1 MERICKILHVINVGL
16 GLLLTLLPAASLGC
30 FSWALAALPEK
41 KREGAMVIGLLAPV
55 LSLVFAPILLWLG
68 TKWPQ
73 EDDKAPGIW
82 VWYFALI
89 VFVAMFFSTW
99 FLFLVAEVGGGA
111 GVINPFALG
120 SVPFFYYLCSM
131 MCLGFLL
138 LSVSALAWRFC
149 MDVLYRDDAT
159 WRKEPIRGVVAA
171 LGFIVLM
178 VYLCYRFDLDEGGIY
193 IFVGTAYVLLII
205 FEKKFVKRK
214 PNTTY
219 LTFSTD
225 EEGNVVDNATG
236 DEM

>member
-1 MERICKILHVINVGL
+1 MKRLCDIWHYVNVGL
-16 GLLLTLLPAASLGC
+16 CIALIVLPIASFFC
-30 FSWALAALPEK
+30 FGRALAVLPEK
-41 KREGAMVIGLLAPV
+41 KHEGAMVIGLLAPV

-99 FLFLVAEVGGGA
+99 FLFLIAEVGGGA
-111 GVINPFALG
+111 GVINPFALDL
-120 SVPFFYYLCSM
+120 VPVFYYLCSM

-138 LSVSALAWRFC
+138 LSVSSLAWRVG
-149 MDVLYRDDAT
+149 MDYLYRDDET

-178 VYLCYRFDLDEGGIY
+178 VYLCYRFDLDEGSIY
-193 IFVGTAYVLLII
+193 LFVGTAYVLLII
-205 FEKKFVKRK
+205 FEKKFVKRR

-219 LTFSTD
+219 MTFSTD
-225 EEGNVVDNATG
+225 EEGNVADN
-236 DEM
+236 EYEE